1 MWPPKGE
8 AASGFLARLIT
19 ESGSSGLGTGVGD
32 VASVG
37 VTNAEDDVSQTVNM
51 KENRG
56 YQHSHCVCVGG
67 NGPEVRRA
75 GWREREGGRVQLF
88 RFVRSSAPPPPSPS
102 STSASW
108 SSSPDSI
115 STSPSPSTLI
125 GRVVV
130 LPRGCTPNDLG
141 HDADS
146 DIGFI
151 NDALD
156 SVSRN
161 RPRPAHIRTF
171 SPAAE
176 RTSNTFGG
184 PNVNDRWSARH
195 RALRRPNNYHR
206 LVDHHHFVSKGGS
219 PLTESPPSATTTTQ
233 TALNPIHPRL
243 PPPHNPPIFPAP
255 DDPPTSQP
263 AAKEAEAYAYPSTRA
278 RAGENVAADLTPA
291 DQICALLAIKEDRV
305 RYLQEGPGTVYFTG
319 QRNDHGELI
328 VKQLEYEECGGMGQ
342 TQMWFVVFEV
352 QRRLL
357 AERVIRLGLIGQ
369 GYGRVRFEEPCSCGT
384 SQSRIPLDAPGRL
397 PGGDRDDC
405 PRVFGNN

>member
-1 MWPPKGE
+1 MWPLKGE

-56 YQHSHCVCVGG
+56 YQHSHCYRSRL
-67 NGPEVRRA
+67 ETLDEESA

-88 RFVRSSAPPPPSPS
+88 RFVCSSAPPAAFTLLYVRVLVFIVPGLHLDVSVPIDPHWARCRSPS
-102 STSASW
+102 
-108 SSSPDSI
+108 
-115 STSPSPSTLI
+115 
-125 GRVVV
+125 RF
-130 LPRGCTPNDLG
+130 
-141 HDADS
+141 

-171 SPAAE
+171 SPATE
-176 RTSNTFGG
+176 RTYHLEL
-184 PNVNDRWSARH
+184 VVRNDQ
-195 RALRRPNNYHR
+195 HR
-206 LVDHHHFVSKGGS
+206 LVDHHHRVSKGVFIAP
-219 PLTESPPSATTTTQ
+219 PLQQNRLKPNGERIHSVDPTSTIGGLRAIAPSVVPTTTTVLS
-233 TALNPIHPRL
+233 TTITF
-243 PPPHNPPIFPAP
+243 PPPKKRKR
-255 DDPPTSQP
+255 TR
-263 AAKEAEAYAYPSTRA
+263 TRA
-278 RAGENVAADLTPA
+278 QERELARIRRLDPA

-305 RYLQEGPGTVYFTG
+305 RYLQEGPGTVYFTR
-319 QRNDHGELI
+319 QRDDHGELI
-328 VKQLEYEECGGMGQ
+328 VKWGETSCLSRRQLEYEECGGTGQ
-342 TQMWFVVFEV
+342 TQMWFVAFEV

-384 SQSRIPLDAPGRL
+384 SHCEYHWMR
-397 PGGDRDDC
+397 PGGSLEEIETIAREC
-405 PRVFGNN
+405 LATIEESTVIR

>member
-67 NGPEVRRA
+67 NGPEVR
-75 GWREREGGRVQLF
+75 WQEREGGRVQLF
-88 RFVRSSAPPPPSPS
+88 RFVRSSAPPPPTPS

-108 SSSPDSI
+108 SSSSPDSI

-151 NDALD
+151 NNALD

-161 RPRPAHIRTF
+161 HPRPPTSVPSPQQPRGLVSCGSHISSRVRAPQT
-171 SPAAE
+171 
-176 RTSNTFGG
+176 TSS
-184 PNVNDRWSARH
+184 WS
-195 RALRRPNNYHR
+195 
-206 LVDHHHFVSKGGS
+206 
-219 PLTESPPSATTTTQ
+219 SATTNTVLSITT
-233 TALNPIHPRL
+233 TD
-243 PPPHNPPIFPAP
+243 PPPKKRKR
-255 DDPPTSQP
+255 TR
-263 AAKEAEAYAYPSTRA
+263 TRA
-278 RAGENVAADLTPA
+278 QERELARIRRLDPA

-319 QRNDHGELI
+319 QRDDHGELI
-328 VKQLEYEECGGMGQ
+328 VKWGETSCLSRRQLE
-342 TQMWFVVFEV
+342 MWFVAFEV

-384 SQSRIPLDAPGRL
+384 SHREYHWMR
-397 PGGDRDDC
+397 PGGSLEEIETIAREC
-405 PRVFGNN
+405 LATIEESTVIR

>member
-56 YQHSHCVCVGG
+56 YQHSHCYRSRLERLDEESAGG
-67 NGPEVRRA
+67 GS
-75 GWREREGGRVQLF
+75 EREGGC
-88 RFVRSSAPPPPSPS
+88 SCS
-102 STSASW
+102 
-108 SSSPDSI
+108 
-115 STSPSPSTLI
+115 
-125 GRVVV
+125 
-130 LPRGCTPNDLG
+130 GCTPNDLG

-161 RPRPAHIRTF
+161 RPRPPTSVPSPQQPRGLVSCGSHISSRVRAPQT
-171 SPAAE
+171 
-176 RTSNTFGG
+176 TSS
-184 PNVNDRWSARH
+184 WS
-195 RALRRPNNYHR
+195 
-206 LVDHHHFVSKGGS
+206 
-219 PLTESPPSATTTTQ
+219 SATTNTVLLITT
-233 TALNPIHPRL
+233 TD
-243 PPPHNPPIFPAP
+243 PPPKKRKR
-255 DDPPTSQP
+255 TR
-263 AAKEAEAYAYPSTRA
+263 TRA
-278 RAGENVAADLTPA
+278 QERELARIRRLDPA

-328 VKQLEYEECGGMGQ
+328 VKWGETSCLSRRQLEYEECGGMGQ

-384 SQSRIPLDAPGRL
+384 SHREYHWMR
-397 PGGDRDDC
+397 PGGSLEEIETIAHECLATIEESTVIR
-405 PRVFGNN
+405 

>member
-1 MWPPKGE
+1 MGE

-37 VTNAEDDVSQTVNM
+37 VTNTEDDVSQTVNM

-67 NGPEVRRA
+67 SGPEVQER

-102 STSASW
+102 STSASSS

-125 GRVVV
+125 GRIVV

-141 HDADS
+141 HDSDS
-146 DIGFI
+146 DIGFL

-156 SVSRN
+156 SVSHN
-161 RPRPAHIRTF
+161 RPC
-171 SPAAE
+171 
-176 RTSNTFGG
+176 
-184 PNVNDRWSARH
+184 
-195 RALRRPNNYHR
+195 
-206 LVDHHHFVSKGGS
+206 
-219 PLTESPPSATTTTQ
+219 
-233 TALNPIHPRL
+233 
-243 PPPHNPPIFPAP
+243 
-255 DDPPTSQP
+255 PPTSVPSPQQP
-263 AAKEAEAYAYPSTRA
+263 RGLVSCGSHISSRRIHSVDP
-278 RAGENVAADLTPA
+278 TPT
-291 DQICALLAIKEDRV
+291 I
-305 RYLQEGPGTVYFTG
+305 GGT
-319 QRNDHGELI
+319 
-328 VKQLEYEECGGMGQ
+328 GQ

-369 GYGRVRFEEPCSCGT
+369 GYGWVRFEEPCSCGT
-384 SQSRIPLDAPGRL
+384 SHHEYHWMRTGGSLEEIETIARESLAIIEEPTVIRINLR
-397 PGGDRDDC
+397 
-405 PRVFGNN
+405 PRRRCARYSAGLLRFRRR